1 MANTKDLIEKLVRDE
16 VRALSAYHVPDASG
30 FIKLDAMENP
40 YQLPADLVDEWLSI
54 LREVDL
60 NRYPDPGAQSLKAE
74 LRKAMH
80 IPADM
85 EVLLGN
91 GSDEIIQMIIMALA
105 KPGAMVL
112 APEPSFVMYR
122 MIALFCNMG
131 YVGVPLSADFS
142 LDMSAMRTTI
152 EQHQP
157 AVTFL
162 AWPNNP
168 TGNLFAED
176 DVLEIIERAPG
187 IVVLD
192 EAYTSFAEQ
201 SFMERLGDYDNL
213 VVMRTVSKSGLA
225 GLRLGYL
232 AGPAAWLN
240 EFDKVRLPYN
250 INVLTQASAEFA
262 LRHANVLDAQAA
274 LLRAARSEL
283 FDALNAIDGVEPYPS
298 AANFILFRVPTGQA
312 TTIFESLKSQN
323 VLIKN
328 MHPAGGMLADCLR
341 VTVSTLEENAAFLTA
356 LKASLS

>member
-1 MANTKDLIEKLVRDE
+1 MAENPYINKLVRDE
-16 VRALSAYHVPDASG
+16 VRALSAYHVPDATG
-30 FIKLDAMENP
+30 YIKLDAMENP
-40 YQLPADLVDEWLSI
+40 YQLPADLVDEWLNV
-54 LREVDL
+54 LRKVEL
-60 NRYPDPGAQSLKAE
+60 NRYPDPGAASLKAE

-105 KPGAMVL
+105 KPGATVL

-122 MIALFCNMG
+122 MIALFCNMA
-131 YVGVPLSADFS
+131 YVGVPLNADFS
-142 LDMSAMRTTI
+142 LDMAAMRTAI

-168 TGNLFAED
+168 TGNLFAEA

-192 EAYTSFAEQ
+192 EAYTSFAGQ
-201 SFMERLGDYDNL
+201 SFMDRLGDYDNL

-232 AGPAAWLN
+232 VGPAAWLN

-262 LRHANVLDAQAA
+262 LGHAEVLDAQAA
-274 LLRAARSEL
+274 ELRAARSEL
-283 FDALNAIDGVEPYPS
+283 FAALNAMDGVTPYES
-298 AANFILFRVPTGQA
+298 AANFILFRVPAGQA
-312 TTIFESLKSQN
+312 ATIFESLKAQN

-328 MHPAGGMLADCLR
+328 MHPAGGMLEDCLR
-341 VTVSTLEENAAFLTA
+341 VTVSTPEENAAFLTA
-356 LKASLS
+356 LSASLT

>member
-1 MANTKDLIEKLVRDE
+1 MTNIKELIEKLVRDE

-30 FIKLDAMENP
+30 YIKLDAMENP
-40 YQLPADLVDEWLSI
+40 YQLPAYLVDEWLNV
-54 LREVDL
+54 LRDVDL
-60 NRYPDPGAQSLKAE
+60 NRYPDPAAQSLKAE

-105 KPGAMVL
+105 KPGATVL

-122 MIALFCNMG
+122 MIALFCNMD
-131 YVGVPLSADFS
+131 YVGVPLNTDFS
-142 LDMSAMRTTI
+142 LDMIAMREAI
-152 EQHQP
+152 EEHQP

-168 TGNLFAED
+168 TGNLFDEA
-176 DVLEIIERAPG
+176 DVLAIIEQSPG
-187 IVVLD
+187 LVVLD

-201 SFMERLGDYDNL
+201 SFMQRLADYDNL

-232 AGPAAWLN
+232 AGPATWLN

-250 INVLTQASAEFA
+250 INILTQASAEFA
-262 LRHANVLDAQAA
+262 LHHADVLDEQAA
-274 LLRAARSEL
+274 KLRMARSEL
-283 FDALNAIDGVEPYPS
+283 FAALNDIEGIEPFPS
-298 AANFILFRVPTGQA
+298 AANFILFRVPAGQA
-312 TTIFESLKSQN
+312 TNIFESLKEQN

-341 VTVSTLEENAAFLTA
+341 VTVSTPEENTAFFSA
-356 LKASLS
+356 LRTSLF

>member
-1 MANTKDLIEKLVRDE
+1 MSIDNDIKRLVRDE
-16 VRALSAYHVPDASG
+16 IRALSAYHVPDASG
-30 FIKLDAMENP
+30 YIKLDAMENP
-40 YQLPADLVDEWLSI
+40 YQLPANLVDEWLNV
-54 LREVDL
+54 LREVEL
-60 NRYPDPGAQSLKAE
+60 NRYPDPGASSLKAE

-105 KPGAMVL
+105 KPGATVL

-122 MIALFCNMG
+122 MIALFCNMD
-131 YVGVPLSADFS
+131 YVGVPLNSDFS
-142 LDMSAMRTTI
+142 LDMATMRTAI

-176 DVLEIIERAPG
+176 DVLEIIKRVPG

-192 EAYTSFAEQ
+192 EAYTSFAGQ
-201 SFMERLGDYDNL
+201 SFMDRLGDYDNL

-232 AGPAAWLN
+232 VGPAAWLN

-262 LRHANVLDAQAA
+262 LGHAEVLDAQAA
-274 LLRAARSEL
+274 ELRAARSEL
-283 FDALNAIDGVEPYPS
+283 FAALSAMEGVTSYES
-298 AANFILFRVPTGQA
+298 AANFILFRVQAGQA
-312 TTIFESLKSQN
+312 GTIFESLKAQN

-328 MHPAGGMLADCLR
+328 MHPAGGMLEDCLR
-341 VTVSTLEENAAFLTA
+341 VTVSTPEENAAFLAA
-356 LKASLS
+356 LKASLV